1 MRRADRNIS
10 LRSRLHRNSIRDHP
24 QMNTP
29 KFVGHPGYVAP
40 CRVRLARPGV
50 IAIQEGS
57 YGQSQIGNPR
67 SVKNRP
73 G

>member
-1 MRRADRNIS
+1 M
-10 LRSRLHRNSIRDHP
+10 HRNSIGDHP
-24 QMNTP
+24 QMNIP

-40 CRVRLARPGV
+40 CRVRLTRPGV

-57 YGQSQIGNPR
+57 YGQSEIGNPR

>member
-1 MRRADRNIS
+1 MRRDDRNIS
-10 LRSRLHRNSIRDHP
+10 VTSRLHRNSIRGHP

-29 KFVGHPGYVAP
+29 KFVGHPGYVTP
-40 CRVRLARPGV
+40 CRVRLTRPDV

-57 YGQSQIGNPR
+57 HSQSQIGKPR
-67 SVKNRP
+67 SIKNRP